1 MRKVDVSGKHGTVQ
15 CTLTDHAAAHDEGV
29 VYRGHGVEI
38 LGGGQLR
45 DRAVAGGGLADVGVV
60 LPVLTQHHAPVRVLK
75 QS

>member
-1 MRKVDVSGKHGTVQ
+1 M
-15 CTLTDHAAAHDEGV
+15 
-29 VYRGHGVEI
+29 EI

-75 QS
+75 QT